1 MSKEI
6 DVVAAPGE
14 LTAADSPN
22 IKVGRDLGAV
32 VQIGTQR
39 VQRNTYEGKRTH
51 TFARVQK

>member
-1 MSKEI
+1 MSKEV

-14 LTAADSPN
+14 LTAADSLN

-39 VQRNTYEGKRTH
+39 VQRNTYKGKGTH
-51 TFARVQK
+51 TFAHRQK